1 MLSPPQC
8 AGVHARKRF
17 FVLLIATELQCPNSG
32 CARCSLP
39 NTRFL
44 TASDGYTKDLRHAL
58 LSSFSPMASLIRRV
72 REIGVGWPPVR
83 QGVWT
88 GTGLCLPTGGSRV
101 RGGFHSARGTQEL
114 VASRDT
120 LEARPLLPPSFLP
133 APRKKTG
140 APRGAVIARGR
151 CRGRRV
157 VGRTPR
163 EAGGG
168 LPPPRPRSVWTMLP
182 RVVRH

>member
-1 MLSPPQC
+1 MPLLNRISGQAREKGRRHDRPAVSVPAFAIILYLFLHRYDSCNNNNCRARATRTAQITSTGPLLLAVLAGRVTRRPTSDHRSRPCVLSPPQC

-58 LSSFSPMASLIRRV
+58 LSSFSPTASLIRRV

-83 QGVWT
+83 
-88 GTGLCLPTGGSRV
+88 
-101 RGGFHSARGTQEL
+101 
-114 VASRDT
+114 
-120 LEARPLLPPSFLP
+120 
-133 APRKKTG
+133 
-140 APRGAVIARGR
+140 
-151 CRGRRV
+151 
-157 VGRTPR
+157 
-163 EAGGG
+163 
-168 LPPPRPRSVWTMLP
+168 
-182 RVVRH
+182 